1 MLQGDCYNLPFRITR
16 HGRIMTN
23 EDVSEVEICIGRLNK
38 KYSNNAVFFS
48 EGLWYFPFSQE
59 ETFAFR
65 STEQPIQ
72 IRIMFPS
79 GEVKGFDLG
88 NIDVKGSLSKD
99 VLVIN
104 HD

>member
-48 EGLWYFPFSQE
+48 EGLWYFSR
-59 ETFAFR
+59 FAFWAISR
-65 STEQPIQ
+65 SSTWVSD
-72 IRIMFPS
+72 MTAS
-79 GEVKGFDLG
+79 TTGG
-88 NIDVKGSLSKD
+88 N
-99 VLVIN
+99 
-104 HD
+104 